1 MSASR
6 ETLHLLLLTE
16 SQNDAESIVSLLR
29 NSGSAT
35 RAHPITSVADFV
47 QQLQD
52 KSWDLVI
59 AEPHIDDIEYP
70 ELLRHIQRLN
80 KDLPVI
86 LVTRDDIDPMSM
98 EAALKQGAATLAPL
112 DESSFLLRV
121 IQRELK
127 HLNERRAKR
136 TLEVKLRDAE
146 KRCQGLLESSK
157 DAVAYIH
164 DGMHIYAN
172 QAYLDLFGY
181 QSAEELEGMPIMD
194 MIDASA
200 QADFKTFLK
209 NYSQQGQAAVEH
221 NTMIVNGEGETS
233 SLKMV
238 FSNASYAEERCTQVV
253 IRNRQD
259 QSEFEAKLADIQ
271 SRDLLTGLFNKP
283 YFTERL
289 ELAVDRAILNNAKG
303 AVLYMNLDG
312 FGKVKSQVGIAHAD
326 TVISDVAHC
335 LQRILSDQ
343 QHLARVG
350 EDIFCAILMDCDDK
364 QAQIIAETARK
375 HIEALLIEVGQRTIT
390 LTASIGLALI
400 TDSCS
405 NPMDVLLQAQKASDD
420 VRKQEGH
427 ERGNGINLFTPV
439 IESDTSQDATA
450 DLKQQLI
457 DAIRHNRFQLL
468 FQPLINLRGEDT
480 EHYETL
486 LRLPQQNG
494 DDLSAGHFFS
504 NTELPDELK
513 RKIDRWVILHTTK
526 LLGEHRMHGNNTRVF
541 INLCAASLSDETLP
555 GWIGVAINAAKLPK
569 GSVIFQFNEEDAG
582 RMLKQCQQFTHALLE
597 RGIPTAMSRFGC
609 ALKPFQ
615 ALKHLEVDYVK
626 VDGSFTRELGQNPE
640 AQKHLKT
647 LLQQLHEEEKITIVP
662 LVENASAVST
672 LWQMGAH
679 FIQGYYVQAP
689 QAGMVF
695 DFADEAE
702 L

>member
-16 SQNDAESIVSLLR
+16 SQNDAESIISLLR

-35 RAHPITSVADFV
+35 RAHPIASIADFV
-47 QQLQD
+47 QQLQE
-52 KSWDLVI
+52 KNWDLVI
-59 AEPHIDDIEYP
+59 AQPNITDIDYS
-70 ELLRHIQRLN
+70 ELLRQIQRLN

-86 LVTRDDIDPMSM
+86 LITRDEVDPMSM
-98 EAALKQGAATLAPL
+98 EAALKHGAATLAPL
-112 DESSFLLRV
+112 EESSLLLRV

-181 QSAEELEGMPIMD
+181 RSADDLEGMPIMD
-194 MIDASA
+194 MIAAPA
-200 QADFKTFLK
+200 QAEFKTFLK
-209 NYSQQGQAAVEH
+209 HYGKEGQAATEH
-221 NTMIVNGEGETS
+221 NTIIVNGQGES
-233 SLKMV
+233 SPLTMV

-259 QSEFEAKLADIQ
+259 QSELEAQLAAIQ
-271 SRDLLTGLFNKP
+271 SRDLLTGLYNKP

-289 ELAVDRAILNNAKG
+289 EHAVDRAILNNAKG
-303 AVLYMNLDG
+303 AVLYLNLDA
-312 FGKVKSQVGIAHAD
+312 FDKIKSQIGIAHAD
-326 TVISDVAHC
+326 TVISEIAHC
-335 LQRILSDQ
+335 LQRTLSDQ
-343 QHLARVG
+343 QQLARVG
-350 EDIFCAILMDCDDK
+350 EDIFCALLMDCDDK
-364 QAQIIAETARK
+364 QAQLIAEKIRK
-375 HIEALLIEVGQRTIT
+375 HIETLLIEVGQRTFTI
-390 LTASIGLALI
+390 TASIGLALI

-405 NPMDVLLQAQKASDD
+405 NPMDILLQAQQASDK
-420 VRKQEGH
+420 VRKLEGH
-427 ERGNGINLFTPV
+427 ERGNGINLFMPV
-439 IESDTSQDATA
+439 IESEETQDAVA
-450 DLKQQLI
+450 GLQQQLI
-457 DAIRHNRFQLL
+457 DAVRHNRFRLL

-486 LRLPQQNG
+486 LRLPQANG
-494 DDLSAGHFFS
+494 DDLSAGDFFS
-504 NTELPDELK
+504 HAELSDDLK

-541 INLCAASLSDETLP
+541 INLAAASLSDETLP
-555 GWIGVAINAAKLPK
+555 GWISVAINAAKLPK

-597 RGIPTAMSRFGC
+597 RGIPTAISRFGC

-615 ALKHLEVDYVK
+615 TLKHLDIDYVK
-626 VDGSFTRELGQNPE
+626 VDGSFTRELGQNPD
-640 AQKHLKT
+640 AQKHLKA
-647 LLQQLHEEEKITIVP
+647 LLQQLHEDEKITIVP
-662 LVENASAVST
+662 LVENASEVSS

-695 DFADEAE
+695 DFADEPE
-702 L
+702 